1 MSERVEIYGFQP
13 DEALR
18 GEVYTIPTTT
28 DLVEQLREENLGLK
42 DRIAGLEREIAELR
56 R

>member
-1 MSERVEIYGFQP
+1 MNERVEIGVQP
-13 DEALR
+13 DEPMR
-18 GEVYTIPTTT
+18 GEVYTIPTN
-28 DLVEQLREENLGLK
+28 DLVEQLREENLALK